1 MQQGSNTQWPSTN
14 PFPTL
19 THLHIGEITKGTQKL
34 NQILKACSNGS
45 NIDKGTLEIGNEL
58 WKGAMEL
65 EQSLR
70 MLVSLQKASESMAS
84 QKRKSRLTLLE
95 DGEEDNK
102 DNTGSKEKQKQI
114 ERPVFSFDKL
124 SKNRK
129 SNAQASLQQNLMAL
143 TYLKKT
149 QFQITFHGHSRSD
162 PESPTS
168 QHTHSSEQ
176 RQDIQIPN
184 VIAKLMGLEELS
196 HNGKFFQAKNKR
208 HCHNNSSKH
217 KLQISD
223 VTIEYTNEVQGNQNS
238 KQSNKIVTLK
248 CHEPGLQQET
258 FRLTYYCSYR
268 ATAHSHKPMRNQ
280 EEREAIR
287 NNANESKAAISK
299 INELQSHTTQLDQ
312 TRYQEIDKIQQYT
325 EKATKSQGYNR
336 NPTNTNAR
344 ENSKFKSCRQ
354 STSRKKGELQ
364 RSPYIHESLE
374 AHLHPGHETRGKNV
388 K

>member
-1 MQQGSNTQWPSTN
+1 MMDFLQQIDRRSMQQGSKTQWPSTN

-34 NQILKACSNGS
+34 NQTLRACSNGP

-95 DGEEDNK
+95 DGEEDDK
-102 DNTGSKEKQKQI
+102 DNTGSKAKQKQI
-114 ERPVFSFDKL
+114 EQPVFSFDRL

-149 QFQITFHGHSRSD
+149 PIPKVGSKNLQSQQVHFTGTLVVIQSHPHLNIHILKTEAGH
-162 PESPTS
+162 PNS
-168 QHTHSSEQ
+168 QCKSKGCCRKE
-176 RQDIQIPN
+176 
-184 VIAKLMGLEELS
+184 
-196 HNGKFFQAKNKR
+196 KFFQAKNKR
-208 HCHNNSSKH
+208 HCHKSSSKH

-223 VTIEYTNEVQGNQNS
+223 MMIEYTNEVQGSQNS
-238 KQSNKIVTLK
+238 KQSNKIVTIK

-268 ATAHSHKPMRNQ
+268 ATVQ
-280 EEREAIR
+280 
-287 NNANESKAAISK
+287 
-299 INELQSHTTQLDQ
+299 
-312 TRYQEIDKIQQYT
+312 
-325 EKATKSQGYNR
+325 
-336 NPTNTNAR
+336 
-344 ENSKFKSCRQ
+344 
-354 STSRKKGELQ
+354 
-364 RSPYIHESLE
+364 
-374 AHLHPGHETRGKNV
+374 
-388 K
+388 